1 MQSFLTFMSA
11 HASSLL
17 KSSCR
22 VALFFHVL
30 TSPLLVSSAIFT
42 RMHLFPSSRSLM
54 KILKCCPRNNGELA
68 CDGLLV
74 SKAANYPNPA
84 AACLP
89 IPTYC
94 MDHLSRS
101 HHTNLSR
108 GRLWKT
114 TVRALEKSRQTMP
127 AESSTSAKQVTT
139 LSWKV
144 IVCQAQFILGKSM
157 LSFPNCVLHLT
168 WQPPGGFIPQFS
180 QIWSKT
186 DMSRISWILF

>member
-1 MQSFLTFMSA
+1 MCPLPHYWYHQP
-11 HASSLL
+11 SSPGCTCSHHPDPLWRYW
-17 KSSCR
+17 S
-22 VALFFHVL
+22 VVPV
-30 TSPLLVSSAIFT
+30 TMGNLLVMGCWFQKQLIIPT
-42 RMHLFPSSRSLM
+42 LLLP
-54 KILKCCPRNNGELA
+54 A
-68 CDGLLV
+68 CQ
-74 SKAANYPNPA
+74 S
-84 AACLP
+84 
-89 IPTYC
+89 PTYC
-94 MDHLSRS
+94 MDHFSRS

-157 LSFPNCVLHLT
+157 LSFPNCVLHLN